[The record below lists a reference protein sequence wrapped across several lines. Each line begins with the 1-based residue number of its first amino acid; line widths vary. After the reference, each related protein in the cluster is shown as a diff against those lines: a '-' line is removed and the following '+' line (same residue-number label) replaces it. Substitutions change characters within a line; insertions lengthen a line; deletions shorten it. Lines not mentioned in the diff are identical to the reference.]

1 MTPEYTKLADGSTQC
16 TVYFETHPIR
26 VSEEGGDL
34 KFCLAD
40 VCAACGSASPQKALD
55 QIRIEFNSGEQ
66 FTAQFYGSK
75 GVREATV
82 ITEPQLYFLMM
93 RGRSETAKR
102 FRQWVYNDLI
112 PTLRRTGHYQVRLE
126 EVAPAALPSPES
138 KDASLP
144 AVPTC
149 DQDGNYPVSYL
160 QMIYELSDHYG
171 MSQQGRD
178 LLAWCIDRAKAQGYA
193 IAKHQGGSTQVNWGL
208 SEEQVKQRIEAA
220 TLCLRVDLAK
230 SHEACD
236 KLEAQLKSKAEE
248 LSRSGSKNK
257 EAQAD
262 TQELRTKLELALG
275 LINGLLENPESKALP
290 QLAAPLIKLLA
301 PVTSR
306 DRS

>member
-1 MTPEYTKLADGSTQC
+1 MTPTYTKLADGSTQC

-26 VSEEGGDL
+26 MLEAEGDVQ
-34 KFCLAD
+34 FCLTD
-40 VCAACGSASPQKALD
+40 VCRACGLSNPSKVAA
-55 QIRIEFNSGEQ
+55 QIREEFQGGNLKLAPFETAGGVQE
-66 FTAQFYGSK
+66 FTM
-75 GVREATV
+75 

-102 FRQWVYNDLI
+102 FRQWVYSDLL
-112 PTLRRTGHYQVRLE
+112 PTLRRTGHYQVCLE

-230 SHEACD
+230 S
-236 KLEAQLKSKAEE
+236 
-248 LSRSGSKNK
+248 
-257 EAQAD
+257 
-262 TQELRTKLELALG
+262 
-275 LINGLLENPESKALP
+275 P
-290 QLAAPLIKLLA
+290 
-301 PVTSR
+301 
-306 DRS
+306 